1 MKTLSGDAETQRL
14 LGANAPRW
22 IVQIDWAN
30 DSSWTGLYADQP
42 LTISGNT
49 YEAYVQSWGTMRL
62 HLDYLRPG
70 SGDDI
75 SIVMKND
82 DIEDF
87 WSLSVANEAEGKP
100 IRVGMWFTEL
110 AAADITWMFVGHIES
125 IFEHSMRGT
134 KITCVEFGRRKQKP
148 LPLNEVT
155 RTRFPTAPASSI
167 GRMVPIVF
175 GVVYN
180 CPGVPVWGYTGS
192 TENPRLYDPHG
203 DGSDIDP
210 ATGFPFANGT
220 ATIRLTNI
228 WGLPPSGSVMVGTEQ
243 IHYNTTTWE
252 YDYDGKTIAAL
263 LGCTRGYNGTTAQ
276 AHADGVEIVVPQTHY
291 VLFADHECA
300 AMYYPMVDDH
310 QPASA
315 FVQEIAGTLFRR
327 DESSRACHIEFT
339 NRPPRYRTY
348 KSAQVLK
355 VMPTGIGAA
364 NDATDAA
371 NAFDE
376 IEANSFAIVDHDNT
390 PLRLEMTTDLTDFD
404 NQKGAIVKAR
414 CVFEYEASDRET
426 VDLITW
432 TVGGI

>member
-82 DIEDF
+82 DTEDF

-100 IRVGMWFTEL
+100 IRVGMWFTGL

-125 IFEHSMRGT
+125 IFEHSARGT

-148 LPLNEVT
+148 LPLQEVT
-155 RTRFPTAPASSI
+155 RTRFPSAPASSI

-175 GVVYN
+175 GRVYN
-180 CPGVPVWGYTGS
+180 CPGVPVWGYSGS
-192 TENPRLYDPHG
+192 TENPRLYDPH
-203 DGSDIDP
+203 DDV
-210 ATGFPFANGT
+210 TQE
-220 ATIRLTNI
+220 IRLTNI
-228 WGLPPSGSVMVGTEQ
+228 WGLPPSGSVIVGTEQ
-243 IHYNTTTWE
+243 IRYNTTTWE

-263 LGCTRGYNGTTAQ
+263 LGCERGHNGTTAQ
-276 AHADGVEIVVPQTHY
+276 AHADGVEIVVPRTHY
-291 VLFADHECA
+291 ILFADHECGL
-300 AMYYPMVDDH
+300 MFYPMVDDR

-315 FVQEIAGTLFRR
+315 FVKEIASPLFRR
-327 DESSRACHIEFT
+327 DAASLACHIEFT

-348 KSAQVLK
+348 KSEQVLK
-355 VMPTGIGAA
+355 VILTGVGVG
-364 NDATDAA
+364 NDALDAES
-371 NAFDE
+371 AFDE
-376 IEANSFAIVDHDNT
+376 IEASSFATISDTNT

-414 CVFEYEASDRET
+414 CVFEYEATDLET
-426 VDLITW
+426 VDEITW
-432 TVGGI
+432 AVAAIG